1 MTTPAPRAAR
11 EQPPGRV
18 LVPDLLCDPSRRAEP
33 LCSSR
38 RVPAD
43 PARRTGRPWGTAF
56 AAYRGGAGA
65 RRARDGHGGPGM
77 FTAAA
82 ESFLRQAR
90 EIQQEELRR
99 FAARVSALLQGPEPG
114 PEAVDGLQRLHLT
127 VAATKYPRKLDG
139 EFVELLQTVLCSPK
153 SPEQIQVLCAAI
165 LREMSP
171 CNDLILSCDE
181 IQDTKLLSLVSSV
194 LLAQGN
200 KGEVAAVGQRVVK
213 ALERRL
219 PEGQSAR
226 FLLPVLANVLRLS
239 PGSLTEEQID
249 VVSKKLA
256 DWLRYASIQQG
267 MAQPSGGFFS
277 SPRTK
282 QPAPITEVDGAVA
295 TDFFT
300 VLSVAQHYTQDQWL
314 NVQTFS
320 MLRNWLLCYG
330 GKELNTLNPGARAGV
345 DGSETPPVCAAGRAG
360 RPLPPRERLRDKA
373 FEYCQRL
380 IEQSS
385 RRPLK
390 KDDGDLQKA
399 CLIEAVTI
407 MDIICKQD
415 SFYVCRAV
423 SCLKVLHSRICGD
436 GTYAR
441 ALLPIAQFFLNHSK
455 LAAVDSDAIYKHLFT
470 DIPAQLFHNPS
481 LAFEFVQFCK
491 DNTQLFTDSSSIF
504 RQSFPNL
511 FKFLAWNSPPLI
523 SEFVDLLPFLLDP
536 DTTIEIFHL
545 LLDLPCLTA
554 ALDIQLRAAA
564 LPASEKAGADPAGKP
579 ATCLE
584 AFRHPLYKSL
594 FQYLLRTKAAP
605 EDAPESLVPL
615 RQLLGSLAGSPRVVQ
630 CAETVPVLLEL
641 FFRVVAEFADG
652 SLINQLVVL
661 LLQRS
666 DQLYEIPAFKEDV
679 YRVLGSQLATLCG
692 LRPALLVELSTEIL
706 EFSGAVSNIQS
717 KEAIFTHLAW
727 AVGEFLSVSHD
738 KRCTVEQITRFFEP
752 LEAVLFEITQLRP
765 QASTPSCAPRAI
777 SVLMATL
784 TKLAA
789 RSQDL
794 IPRVSM
800 FLSKMRTFVQSPA
813 VTSVYSDEDLEE
825 ILIRATELMNLLKMP
840 SVAQF
845 VLTPP
850 VASTQFQR
858 EVNDSLPLALRM
870 VTQLL
875 EPAPGSMPV

>member
-1 MTTPAPRAAR
+1 
-11 EQPPGRV
+11 
-18 LVPDLLCDPSRRAEP
+18 
-33 LCSSR
+33 
-38 RVPAD
+38 
-43 PARRTGRPWGTAF
+43 
-56 AAYRGGAGA
+56 
-65 RRARDGHGGPGM
+65 M

-82 ESFLRQAR
+82 ESFLRESR
-90 EIQQEELRR
+90 EEELRR
-99 FAARVSALLQGPEPG
+99 FAARVSALLQGPEAG
-114 PEAVDGLQRLHLT
+114 AEAVDGLQRLHLT
-127 VAATKYPRKLDG
+127 VAATKYPRQLNGK
-139 EFVELLQTVLCSPK
+139 FVELLQTVLCSPK

-171 CNDLILSCDE
+171 CNELILSCDE

-194 LLAQGN
+194 LLAQED

-213 ALERRL
+213 ALEKRL

-226 FLLPVLANVLRLS
+226 FLLPVLANVISLS
-239 PGSLTEEQID
+239 PASLTEEQTN

-314 NVQTFS
+314 NVQAFS

-330 GKELNTLNPGARAGV
+330 GKELNTLHPGDKAGV
-345 DGSETPPVCAAGRAG
+345 DRAVTSVVSTAG
-360 RPLPPRERLRDKA
+360 PRERLRDKA

-380 IEQSS
+380 MEQST

-415 SFYVCRAV
+415 SSYVCRAV
-423 SCLKVLHSRICGD
+423 SSLQMLHSRICGD
-436 GTYAR
+436 ATYAR

-491 DNTQLFTDSSSIF
+491 DNSQLFTDSSSIF

-536 DTTIEIFHL
+536 GTAIEIFHL

-564 LPASEKAGADPAGKP
+564 LPASERARADPAGKP
-579 ATCLE
+579 GTCLE
-584 AFRHPLYKSL
+584 AFRHPLYKGL
-594 FQYLLRTKAAP
+594 FQHLLRTTAAP
-605 EDAPESLVPL
+605 QDAPESLVPL
-615 RQLLGSLAGSPRVVQ
+615 RLLLGSLAGSPRVVQ

-679 YRVLGSQLATLCG
+679 YRVLGSQLAVLCG
-692 LRPALLVELSTEIL
+692 LRPALLVELSSEIL
-706 EFSGAVSNIQS
+706 EFSGAVSNLQS
-717 KEAIFTHLAW
+717 KEPIFTHMVW
-727 AVGEFLSVSHD
+727 AVGEYLSVSCD
-738 KRCTVEQITRFFEP
+738 KRCTVEQISRFFES

-765 QASTPSCAPRAI
+765 QACTPGCAPRAI

-813 VTSVYSDEDLEE
+813 VTSVYCEEDLEE

-845 VLTPP
+845 VFTPP
-850 VASTQFQR
+850 VASTRLQR
-858 EVNDSLPLALRM
+858 EANDSLPVALRM
-870 VTQLL
+870 VTELL
-875 EPAPGSMPV
+875 EPAPGSVPV

>member
-1 MTTPAPRAAR
+1 
-11 EQPPGRV
+11 
-18 LVPDLLCDPSRRAEP
+18 
-33 LCSSR
+33 
-38 RVPAD
+38 
-43 PARRTGRPWGTAF
+43 
-56 AAYRGGAGA
+56 
-65 RRARDGHGGPGM
+65 M

-90 EIQQEELRR
+90 EIQEEELRR
-99 FAARVSALLQGPEPG
+99 FTARVSAVLQSPEPG
-114 PEAVDGLQRLHLT
+114 PEAVDALQRLHLT

-139 EFVELLQTVLCSPK
+139 KFVELLQTVLCSPK

-194 LLAQGN
+194 LLAQG
-200 KGEVAAVGQRVVK
+200 EVAAVGQRVVK
-213 ALERRL
+213 VLERRL

-226 FLLPVLANVLRLS
+226 FLLPVLANVISLS
-239 PGSLTEEQID
+239 PESLTEEQTN

-267 MAQPSGGFFS
+267 VAQPSGGFFS

-282 QPAPITEVDGAVA
+282 QPAPITEVDGTVA

-314 NVQTFS
+314 NMQTFS
-320 MLRNWLLCYG
+320 MLRKWLLCYG
-330 GKELNTLNPGARAGV
+330 GKELNTLNPGMDRCVTSMVPTTG
-345 DGSETPPVCAAGRAG
+345 TAGRL
-360 RPLPPRERLRDKA
+360 LPPRERLRDKA

-380 IEQSS
+380 IEQSN

-415 SFYVCRAV
+415 SSYVCRAV
-423 SCLKVLHSRICGD
+423 SFLKILHSRICGD
-436 GTYAR
+436 ATYAR

-491 DNTQLFTDSSSIF
+491 DNSQLFTDSSSIF

-523 SEFVDLLPFLLDP
+523 SEFVDLLPFLLDAG
-536 DTTIEIFHL
+536 TTIEIFHL

-554 ALDIQLRAAA
+554 ALDIQAAS
-564 LPASEKAGADPAGKP
+564 LPASEKAGGDPAGKP

-584 AFRHPLYKSL
+584 AFRHPLYKSM
-594 FQYLLRTKAAP
+594 FQYLLRTNNSSFAH
-605 EDAPESLVPL
+605 SLVPL
-615 RQLLGSLAGSPRVVQ
+615 RQLLGALAGSPRVVQ

-679 YRVLGSQLATLCG
+679 YRVLGSQLAVLCS
-692 LRPALLVELSTEIL
+692 LRPALVVELSTEIL

-717 KEAIFTHLAW
+717 KEAIFTHMAW
-727 AVGEFLSVSHD
+727 AVGEYLSVSYD
-738 KRCTVEQITRFFEP
+738 KRCTVEQITRFFET

-813 VTSVYSDEDLEE
+813 ATSVYCEEDLEE

-845 VLTPP
+845 VFTPP
-850 VASTQFQR
+850 QASSRFQR

-870 VTQLL
+870 VTQFL

>member
-1 MTTPAPRAAR
+1 
-11 EQPPGRV
+11 
-18 LVPDLLCDPSRRAEP
+18 S
-33 LCSSR
+33 
-38 RVPAD
+38 
-43 PARRTGRPWGTAF
+43 
-56 AAYRGGAGA
+56 GAL
-65 RRARDGHGGPGM
+65 
-77 FTAAA
+77 TAAVRPSA
-82 ESFLRQAR
+82 GR
-90 EIQQEELRR
+90 EIHEEELRR
-99 FAARVSALLQGPEPG
+99 FVGRVSALLQGPELG
-114 PEAVDGLQRLHLT
+114 AEAAEGLRRLHLT
-127 VAATKYPRKLDG
+127 VAATKYPRRLDDK
-139 EFVELLQTVLCSPK
+139 FVELLQTVLCSPK
-153 SPEQIQVLCAAI
+153 SPEQVQVLCTAI

-171 CNDLILSCDE
+171 CNDLILCCDE
-181 IQDTKLLSLVSSV
+181 IQDTKLLSLVSSI

-200 KGEVAAVGQRVVK
+200 KKGEVAAVGQQVVK
-213 ALERRL
+213 VLERRL
-219 PEGQSAR
+219 PEGQSAL
-226 FLLPVLANVLRLS
+226 FLLPVLANVISLS
-239 PGSLTEEQID
+239 PESLTEEQTD
-249 VVSKKLA
+249 AVSRKLA
-256 DWLRYASIQQG
+256 GWLRYASTQQG
-267 MAQPSGGFFS
+267 VAQPSGGFFS

-282 QPAPITEVDGAVA
+282 QPAPVTEVDGAIA

-300 VLSVAQHYTQDQWL
+300 VLSVGQHYTQDQWL
-314 NVQTFS
+314 NVQAFS

-330 GKELNTLNPGARAGV
+330 GQEGKAPTPDDKPGVGRSV
-345 DGSETPPVCAAGRAG
+345 TPLVSTTSVSSRL
-360 RPLPPRERLRDKA
+360 LPPKEHLREKA

-380 IEQSS
+380 IEQST

-415 SFYVCRAV
+415 SSYVYRAV
-423 SCLKVLHSRICGD
+423 SFLKILHGRICGD
-436 GTYAR
+436 ATYAR
-441 ALLPIAQFFLNHSK
+441 ALLPIAQYFLNHSK

-491 DNTQLFTDSSSIF
+491 DNSQLFMDTSTIF

-523 SEFVDLLPFLLDP
+523 SEFVDLLPFLLDAG
-536 DTTIEIFHL
+536 TAIEIFHL

-564 LPASEKAGADPAGKP
+564 LPTSEKATSDPAVKP

-584 AFRHPLYKSL
+584 AFRHPLYKST
-594 FQYLLRTKAAP
+594 FQHLLRTRSAP
-605 EDAPESLVPL
+605 EDTPESLIPL
-615 RQLLGSLAGSPRVVQ
+615 RQLLGSLAGNPRVVQ

-666 DQLYEIPAFKEDV
+666 DQLYEIPAFKDDV
-679 YRVLGSQLATLCG
+679 YRVLSSQLAMLCK
-692 LRPALLVELSTEIL
+692 LRPALVVELSTEIL
-706 EFSGAVSNIQS
+706 EFLGAVSNIQS
-717 KEAIFTHLAW
+717 KEPIFTHMVW
-727 AVGEFLSVSHD
+727 AVGEYLSVSYD
-738 KRCTVEQITRFFEP
+738 KRCTVEQITRFFET

-765 QASTPSCAPRAI
+765 LASTPSCAPRAI

-813 VTSVYSDEDLEE
+813 VTSVYCEEDLEE

-845 VLTPP
+845 VFTPP
-850 VASTQFQR
+850 MDVASTRLQR

-870 VTQLL
+870 VTHLL
-875 EPAPGSMPV
+875 EPAPGCMPV

>member
-1 MTTPAPRAAR
+1 
-11 EQPPGRV
+11 
-18 LVPDLLCDPSRRAEP
+18 
-33 LCSSR
+33 
-38 RVPAD
+38 
-43 PARRTGRPWGTAF
+43 
-56 AAYRGGAGA
+56 
-65 RRARDGHGGPGM
+65 M

-90 EIQQEELRR
+90 EIQEEELRR
-99 FAARVSALLQGPEPG
+99 FTARVSALLQAPEPG

-139 EFVELLQTVLCSPK
+139 KFVELLQTVLCSPK

-194 LLAQGN
+194 LLAQEN
-200 KGEVAAVGQRVVK
+200 KGAVAAVGQRVVRV
-213 ALERRL
+213 LEKRL
-219 PEGQSAR
+219 PEGQGAQ
-226 FLLPVLANVLRLS
+226 FLLPVLANVISLS
-239 PGSLTEEQID
+239 PASLTEEHTN
-249 VVSKKLA
+249 VVSKKMA

-282 QPAPITEVDGAVA
+282 QPAPITEMDGAVA

-300 VLSVAQHYTQDQWL
+300 VLSVAQNYTQDQWL

-330 GKELNTLNPGARAGV
+330 GKELNTLNAGDTAGGDRAVPSLVCRAAPGQL
-345 DGSETPPVCAAGRAG
+345 
-360 RPLPPRERLRDKA
+360 LPPRERLRDKA
-373 FEYCQRL
+373 LEYCQRL
-380 IEQSS
+380 LEQST

-415 SFYVCRAV
+415 SSYVCRAV
-423 SCLKVLHSRICGD
+423 SFLKILHSRICGD
-436 GTYAR
+436 ATYAR

-491 DNTQLFTDSSSIF
+491 DNSQLFTDSSSIF

-523 SEFVDLLPFLLDP
+523 SEFVDLLPLLLDP
-536 DTTIEIFHL
+536 GTATEIFHL

-584 AFRHPLYKSL
+584 AFRHPLYRSA
-594 FQYLLRTKAAP
+594 FQYLLRPKAALQ
-605 EDAPESLVPL
+605 DAPESLVPL

-679 YRVLGSQLATLCG
+679 YRVLGSQLAVLCG

-717 KEAIFTHLAW
+717 KEAIFTHMVW
-727 AVGEFLSVSHD
+727 AVGEYVSVPYD
-738 KRCTVEQITRFFEP
+738 RRCTAEQITRFFEA
-752 LEAVLFEITQLRP
+752 LEAVLFEVTQLRP

-789 RSQDL
+789 RCQDL

-813 VTSVYSDEDLEE
+813 VTSIYCEEDLEE

-845 VLTPP
+845 VFNPP
-850 VASTQFQR
+850 VASTRFQK
-858 EVNDSLPLALRM
+858 EVNDSLPSALRM

-875 EPAPGSMPV
+875 EPAPGSVPG

>member
-1 MTTPAPRAAR
+1 MAAAA
-11 EQPPGRV
+11 
-18 LVPDLLCDPSRRAEP
+18 AERF
-33 LCSSR
+33 L
-38 RVPAD
+38 
-43 PARRTGRPWGTAF
+43 
-56 AAYRGGAGA
+56 
-65 RRARDGHGGPGM
+65 RRAR
-77 FTAAA
+77 
-82 ESFLRQAR
+82 
-90 EIQQEELRR
+90 
-99 FAARVSALLQGPEPG
+99 
-114 PEAVDGLQRLHLT
+114 
-127 VAATKYPRKLDG
+127 LDG
-139 EFVELLQTVLCSPK
+139 ELVELLQAVLCSPK

-200 KGEVAAVGQRVVK
+200 EGEVAAVGQHVVK

-219 PEGQSAR
+219 PEGQSAL
-226 FLLPVLANVLRLS
+226 FLLPILANVLSLS

-330 GKELNTLNPGARAGV
+330 GKELNTLNPGGKAGV
-345 DGSETPPVCAAGRAG
+345 DGSAPPPLRAAGGAR
-360 RPLPPRERLRDKA
+360 RPPPRERLRDKA
-373 FEYCQRL
+373 FQYCQRL
-380 IEQSS
+380 VEQSS

-415 SFYVCRAV
+415 SSYVCRAV
-423 SCLKVLHSRICGD
+423 SFLKILHSRICGD
-436 GTYAR
+436 ASYAR

-491 DNTQLFTDSSSIF
+491 DNSQLFTDSSSIF

-523 SEFVDLLPFLLDP
+523 SEFVDLLPFLLDT
-536 DTTIEIFHL
+536 DTAIEIFHL

-584 AFRHPLYKSL
+584 AFHHPLYKSS
-594 FQYLLRTKAAP
+594 FQYLLRTQSAP

-641 FFRVVAEFADG
+641 FFRVVTELDVAGTAETRVGFQFADG

-738 KRCTVEQITRFFEP
+738 KRCTVEQITRFFET

-813 VTSVYSDEDLEE
+813 VTSVYCEEDLEE

-850 VASTQFQR
+850 VPSTQFQR

-870 VTQLL
+870 VTELL
-875 EPAPGSMPV
+875 EPAPGSLPV

>member
-1 MTTPAPRAAR
+1 
-11 EQPPGRV
+11 
-18 LVPDLLCDPSRRAEP
+18 
-33 LCSSR
+33 
-38 RVPAD
+38 
-43 PARRTGRPWGTAF
+43 
-56 AAYRGGAGA
+56 
-65 RRARDGHGGPGM
+65 
-77 FTAAA
+77 
-82 ESFLRQAR
+82 R
-90 EIQQEELRR
+90 EIQEEELRR
-99 FAARVSALLQGPEPG
+99 FAGRVSGLLQGPEAG
-114 PEAVDGLQRLHLT
+114 PEAVDGLRRLHLA
-127 VAATKYPRKLDG
+127 VAATKYPRRLDG
-139 EFVELLQTVLCSPK
+139 KFVELLQTVLCSPK

-171 CNDLILSCDE
+171 CKDLILSCDE

-194 LLAQGN
+194 LLAQED
-200 KGEVAAVGQRVVK
+200 KGEVAAVGQGVVK
-213 ALERRL
+213 ALERKL
-219 PEGQSAR
+219 PEGQSAL
-226 FLLPVLANVLRLS
+226 FLLPVLANVISLS
-239 PGSLTEEQID
+239 PESLTEEQTN

-320 MLRNWLLCYG
+320 MLRSWLLCYG
-330 GKELNTLNPGARAGV
+330 GKELNTLNPDDKAGM
-345 DGSETPPVCAAGRAG
+345 GRCVTSGTG
-360 RPLPPRERLRDKA
+360 RPLPPRARLRDKA

-380 IEQSS
+380 GEQST

-415 SFYVCRAV
+415 SSYVCRAV
-423 SCLKVLHSRICGD
+423 SFLKVLHSRISGD
-436 GTYAR
+436 ATYAR

-455 LAAVDSDAIYKHLFT
+455 VAAVDSDAIYKHLFT
-470 DIPAQLFHNPS
+470 EIPAQLFHNPS

-491 DNTQLFTDSSSIF
+491 DNSQLFTDSSSIF

-536 DTTIEIFHL
+536 GTTIEIFHL

-579 ATCLE
+579 GTCLE
-584 AFRHPLYKSL
+584 AFRHPLYKST
-594 FQYLLRTKAAP
+594 FQYLLRTKSAP
-605 EDAPESLVPL
+605 QDAPESLVPL

-679 YRVLGSQLATLCG
+679 YRVLGSQLAVLCS
-692 LRPALLVELSTEIL
+692 LRPALVVELSTEIL

-717 KEAIFTHLAW
+717 KEPIFTHMAW

-738 KRCTVEQITRFFEP
+738 KRCTVEQIMRFFET

-813 VTSVYSDEDLEE
+813 VTSVYCEEDLEE

-845 VLTPP
+845 VFTPP
-850 VASTQFQR
+850 VASTRFQR

>member
-1 MTTPAPRAAR
+1 
-11 EQPPGRV
+11 
-18 LVPDLLCDPSRRAEP
+18 
-33 LCSSR
+33 
-38 RVPAD
+38 
-43 PARRTGRPWGTAF
+43 
-56 AAYRGGAGA
+56 
-65 RRARDGHGGPGM
+65 M

-82 ESFLRQAR
+82 ESFLKQAR
-90 EIQQEELRR
+90 EIQEEELRR
-99 FAARVSALLQGPEPG
+99 FAARVAALLQGPELG
-114 PEAVDGLQRLHLT
+114 PEAVDCLQRLHLT

-139 EFVELLQTVLCSPK
+139 KFVELLQMVLCSSK
-153 SPEQIQVLCAAI
+153 YTEQVQVLCAAI

-181 IQDTKLLSLVSSV
+181 IQDTKLLSLVLSV

-200 KGEVAAVGQRVVK
+200 KKAEVSAAGQRIVK
-213 ALERRL
+213 GLERRL

-226 FLLPVLANVLRLS
+226 YLLPVLSKVISLS
-239 PGSLTEEQID
+239 PESLTEEQTN
-249 VVSKKLA
+249 VVSKKMA

-267 MAQPSGGFFS
+267 IPQSSGGFFS
-277 SPRTK
+277 NPRTR
-282 QPAPITEVDGAVA
+282 QPGPVTEVDGAIA

-300 VLSVAQHYTQDQWL
+300 VLSMGHYYTQDQWL
-314 NVQTFS
+314 NVQAFS

-330 GKELNTLNPGARAGV
+330 GQGLK
-345 DGSETPPVCAAGRAG
+345 TPKSDDKSGMDRSVMSAVSTSTSSRM
-360 RPLPPRERLRDKA
+360 LPPKDRLREKA

-380 IEQSS
+380 IEQSN

-415 SFYVCRAV
+415 SSYVYRTV
-423 SCLKVLHSRICGD
+423 SFLKILHGRICGD
-436 GTYAR
+436 ATYAR
-441 ALLPIAQFFLNHSK
+441 ALLPIAQFFLDHSK
-455 LAAVDSDAIYKHLFT
+455 MAAVDSDAIYKHLFT
-470 DIPAQLFHNPS
+470 DIPAQLFHSPS

-491 DNTQLFTDSSSIF
+491 DNSQLFTETSSIF

-523 SEFVDLLPFLLDP
+523 SEFVDLLPFLLDAG
-536 DTTIEIFHL
+536 TAIEIFHL

-554 ALDIQLRAAA
+554 ALDIQLRSTA
-564 LPASEKAGADPAGKP
+564 LPTSEKAASDPAVKP

-584 AFRHPLYKSL
+584 AFRHPLYKSM
-594 FQYLLRTKAAP
+594 FQYLLRTKSAP
-605 EDAPESLVPL
+605 EDAPERLIPL
-615 RQLLGSLAGSPRVVQ
+615 RQLLGSLASSPRVVQ

-652 SLINQLVVL
+652 PLINQLVVL

-666 DQLYEIPAFKEDV
+666 DELYEIPAFKDDV
-679 YRVLGSQLATLCG
+679 YRVLGSQLVMLCK
-692 LRPALLVELSTEIL
+692 LRPALIVELSTEIL
-706 EFSGAVSNIQS
+706 EFSGTVSNIQN
-717 KEAIFTHLAW
+717 KEAIFTHVVW
-727 AVGEFLSVSHD
+727 AIGEYMSVSYD
-738 KRCTVEQITRFFEP
+738 KRCTVEQINRFFET
-752 LEAVLFEITQLRP
+752 LEAMLFEITQLRP
-765 QASTPSCAPRAI
+765 LASTPSYAPRAI

-813 VTSVYSDEDLEE
+813 VTAVYCEEDLEE

-845 VLTPP
+845 VFTPP
-850 VASTQFQR
+850 VEVASTRFQR
-858 EVNDSLPLALRM
+858 EVNDSLPFALRI
-870 VTQLL
+870 VTRLL
-875 EPAPGSMPV
+875 EPTPGFMPG

>member
-1 MTTPAPRAAR
+1 
-11 EQPPGRV
+11 
-18 LVPDLLCDPSRRAEP
+18 
-33 LCSSR
+33 
-38 RVPAD
+38 
-43 PARRTGRPWGTAF
+43 
-56 AAYRGGAGA
+56 
-65 RRARDGHGGPGM
+65 M

-82 ESFLRQAR
+82 ESFLKQAR
-90 EIQQEELRR
+90 EIQEEELQR
-99 FAARVSALLQGPEPG
+99 FASRVAAVLQGPELG
-114 PEAVDGLQRLHLT
+114 PEAADCLQRLHLA

-139 EFVELLQTVLCSPK
+139 KFVELLQTLLCSSK
-153 SPEQIQVLCAAI
+153 CPEQIQMLCAAI

-200 KGEVAAVGQRVVK
+200 KKAEVSAVGQRIVK
-213 ALERRL
+213 VLERRL

-226 FLLPVLANVLRLS
+226 YLLPVLSNVISLS
-239 PGSLTEEQID
+239 PESLTEEQTN
-249 VVSKKLA
+249 VVSKKMA
-256 DWLRYASIQQG
+256 DWLRYASIHQG
-267 MAQPSGGFFS
+267 VAQPSGGFFS
-277 SPRTK
+277 NPRTR
-282 QPAPITEVDGAVA
+282 QPGPVTEVDGAIA

-300 VLSVAQHYTQDQWL
+300 VLSVGQYYTQDQWL
-314 NVQTFS
+314 NVQAFS

-330 GKELNTLNPGARAGV
+330 GKTPN
-345 DGSETPPVCAAGRAG
+345 SEDKSGMDRSVMSMVSATSTSSRL
-360 RPLPPRERLRDKA
+360 LPPKERLREKA

-380 IEQSS
+380 IEQSN

-415 SFYVCRAV
+415 SSYVYRAV
-423 SCLKVLHSRICGD
+423 SFLKILHGRICGD
-436 GTYAR
+436 ATYAR

-455 LAAVDSDAIYKHLFT
+455 TAAVDSDAIYKHLFT

-491 DNTQLFTDSSSIF
+491 DNSQLFTETSSIF

-523 SEFVDLLPFLLDP
+523 SEFVDLLPFLLDAG
-536 DTTIEIFHL
+536 TAIEIFHL

-554 ALDIQLRAAA
+554 ALDIQLRSGA
-564 LPASEKAGADPAGKP
+564 LPTSERAAIDPAVKP

-584 AFRHPLYKSL
+584 AFRHPLYKSM
-594 FQYLLRTKAAP
+594 FQYLLRTKSAP
-605 EDAPESLVPL
+605 EDAPERLIPL
-615 RQLLGSLAGSPRVVQ
+615 RQLLGSMASSPRVVQ

-641 FFRVVAEFADG
+641 FFTVVAEFADG
-652 SLINQLVVL
+652 PLINQLVVL
-661 LLQRS
+661 LLHRS
-666 DQLYEIPAFKEDV
+666 DQLYEIPAFKDDV
-679 YRVLGSQLATLCG
+679 YRVLSSQLVMLCK
-692 LRPALLVELSTEIL
+692 LRPALVVELSTEIL
-706 EFSGAVSNIQS
+706 EFSGTVSNIQN
-717 KEAIFTHLAW
+717 KEAIFTHMVW
-727 AVGEFLSVSHD
+727 AIGEYMSVSYD
-738 KRCTVEQITRFFEP
+738 KRCTVEQINRFFET

-765 QASTPSCAPRAI
+765 LASTPSYAPRAI

-813 VTSVYSDEDLEE
+813 VTSVYCEEDLEE

-845 VLTPP
+845 VFTPP
-850 VASTQFQR
+850 VDVASTRFQR
-858 EVNDSLPLALRM
+858 EVNDSLPFALRI
-870 VTQLL
+870 VTRLL
-875 EPAPGSMPV
+875 EPTPGFMPG

>member
-1 MTTPAPRAAR
+1 R
-11 EQPPGRV
+11 
-18 LVPDLLCDPSRRAEP
+18 
-33 LCSSR
+33 
-38 RVPAD
+38 
-43 PARRTGRPWGTAF
+43 
-56 AAYRGGAGA
+56 
-65 RRARDGHGGPGM
+65 GGPG
-77 FTAAA
+77 
-82 ESFLRQAR
+82 SDSSDRPGR
-90 EIQQEELRR
+90 EIQEEELRR
-99 FAARVSALLQGPEPG
+99 FTARVSALLQGPEAG

-127 VAATKYPRKLDG
+127 VAATKYPRRLDG
-139 EFVELLQTVLCSPK
+139 KFVEQLQTVLCSPK

-171 CNDLILSCDE
+171 CNDLVLSCDE

-200 KGEVAAVGQRVVK
+200 KGEVAAVGQRVVQV
-213 ALERRL
+213 LERRL

-226 FLLPVLANVLRLS
+226 FLLPVLANVISLS
-239 PGSLTEEQID
+239 PGSLTEEQTN

-330 GKELNTLNPGARAGV
+330 SKELDTLNPGATAGG
-345 DGSETPPVCAAGRAG
+345 GSSVTPMVSAPATPGRLL
-360 RPLPPRERLRDKA
+360 LPRQRLRDKA

-380 IEQSS
+380 VEQST

-415 SFYVCRAV
+415 SSYVCRAV
-423 SCLKVLHSRICGD
+423 SFLKILHSRICGD
-436 GTYAR
+436 ATYAR

-455 LAAVDSDAIYKHLFT
+455 LAAVDSDAIYKHLFS

-491 DNTQLFTDSSSIF
+491 DNSQLLTDSSSIL

-511 FKFLAWNSPPLI
+511 FKFLAWNSPSLI

-536 DTTIEIFHL
+536 GTAIEIFHL

-584 AFRHPLYKSL
+584 AFHHPLYRSM
-594 FQYLLRTKAAP
+594 FQYLLRSRSAP
-605 EDAPESLVPL
+605 EDAPDSLVPL

-679 YRVLGSQLATLCG
+679 YRVLGSNLAMLCG
-692 LRPALLVELSTEIL
+692 LRPALVVELSTEIL
-706 EFSGAVSNIQS
+706 EFSGAVTNIQS
-717 KEAIFTHLAW
+717 KEAIFTHMAW

-738 KRCTVEQITRFFEP
+738 KRCTVEQITRFFET

-813 VTSVYSDEDLEE
+813 VTSVYCEEDLEE

-845 VLTPP
+845 VFTPP
-850 VASTQFQR
+850 VASTQFQK

>member
-1 MTTPAPRAAR
+1 A
-11 EQPPGRV
+11 
-18 LVPDLLCDPSRRAEP
+18 
-33 LCSSR
+33 
-38 RVPAD
+38 
-43 PARRTGRPWGTAF
+43 
-56 AAYRGGAGA
+56 
-65 RRARDGHGGPGM
+65 
-77 FTAAA
+77 
-82 ESFLRQAR
+82 
-90 EIQQEELRR
+90 
-99 FAARVSALLQGPEPG
+99 G
-114 PEAVDGLQRLHLT
+114 PEAVDGLQRLHLS

-139 EFVELLQTVLCSPK
+139 KFVEQLQTVLCSPK

-171 CNDLILSCDE
+171 CNDLVLSCDE

-194 LLAQGN
+194 LLAQGSR
-200 KGEVAAVGQRVVK
+200 GEVAAVGQRVVQG
-213 ALERRL
+213 LERRL

-226 FLLPVLANVLRLS
+226 FLLPVLANVISLS
-239 PGSLTEEQID
+239 PGSLTEEQTN

-314 NVQTFS
+314 NVQAFS

-330 GKELNTLNPGARAGV
+330 GPGT
-345 DGSETPPVCAAGRAG
+345 SCPEKLWLPHPWKSTPGRL
-360 RPLPPRERLRDKA
+360 LPPRERLRDKA
-373 FEYCQRL
+373 FAYCQRL
-380 IEQSS
+380 VEQST

-390 KDDGDLQKA
+390 KEDGDLQKA

-415 SFYVCRAV
+415 SSYVCRAV
-423 SCLKVLHSRICGD
+423 SCLKILHSRICGD
-436 GTYAR
+436 ATYAR
-441 ALLPIAQFFLNHSK
+441 ALLPIAQLFLNHSK
-455 LAAVDSDAIYKHLFT
+455 QAAVDSDAIYKHLFS
-470 DIPAQLFHNPS
+470 DIPALLFHNPS

-491 DNTQLFTDSSSIF
+491 DNSQLFTDSSSIF

-511 FKFLAWNSPPLI
+511 FKFLAWNSPALI

-536 DTTIEIFHL
+536 GTATEIFHL

-564 LPASEKAGADPAGKP
+564 LPVSEKAGADPAGKP

-584 AFRHPLYKSL
+584 AFHHPLYRSM
-594 FQYLLRTKAAP
+594 FQYLLRSRAAP
-605 EDAPESLVPL
+605 EDAPDSLVPL

-666 DQLYEIPAFKEDV
+666 DQLYDIPAFKEDV
-679 YRVLGSQLATLCG
+679 YRVLGSNLAMLCG
-692 LRPALLVELSTEIL
+692 LRPALVVELSTEIL

-717 KEAIFTHLAW
+717 KEAIFTHMAW

-738 KRCTVEQITRFFEP
+738 KRCTVEQITRFFET

-813 VTSVYSDEDLEE
+813 VTSVYCEEDLEE

-845 VLTPP
+845 VFTPP
-850 VASTQFQR
+850 VASTRFQK

-875 EPAPGSMPV
+875 EPAAGSMPV

>member
-1 MTTPAPRAAR
+1 
-11 EQPPGRV
+11 
-18 LVPDLLCDPSRRAEP
+18 
-33 LCSSR
+33 
-38 RVPAD
+38 
-43 PARRTGRPWGTAF
+43 
-56 AAYRGGAGA
+56 
-65 RRARDGHGGPGM
+65 M

-90 EIQQEELRR
+90 EIQEEELRR
-99 FAARVSALLQGPEPG
+99 FTARVSALLQGPEAG

-139 EFVELLQTVLCSPK
+139 KFVEQLQTVLCSPK

-171 CNDLILSCDE
+171 CSDLVLSCDE

-200 KGEVAAVGQRVVK
+200 KGEVAAVGQRVVQL
-213 ALERRL
+213 LERRL

-226 FLLPVLANVLRLS
+226 FLLPVLANVISLS
-239 PGSLTEEQID
+239 PESLTEEQIN

-320 MLRNWLLCYG
+320 MLRNWLLFYG
-330 GKELNTLNPGARAGV
+330 GKELDTLNAGATAGGDSSVTSMVPAPATPGQL
-345 DGSETPPVCAAGRAG
+345 
-360 RPLPPRERLRDKA
+360 LPPRERLRDKA

-380 IEQSS
+380 VEQST

-415 SFYVCRAV
+415 SSYVCRAA
-423 SCLKVLHSRICGD
+423 SFLKILHSRICGD
-436 GTYAR
+436 ATYAR
-441 ALLPIAQFFLNHSK
+441 ALLPIAQFFLNHSR

-491 DNTQLFTDSSSIF
+491 DNSQLFTDSSSIF

-511 FKFLAWNSPPLI
+511 FKFLAWNSPSLI

-536 DTTIEIFHL
+536 GTTIEIFHL

-584 AFRHPLYKSL
+584 AFHHPLYKSM
-594 FQYLLRTKAAP
+594 FQYLLRTTSAP
-605 EDAPESLVPL
+605 EDAPDSLVAL

-666 DQLYEIPAFKEDV
+666 DQLYEMPAFKEDV
-679 YRVLGSQLATLCG
+679 YRVLGSNLAMLCG
-692 LRPALLVELSTEIL
+692 LRPALVVELSTEIL

-717 KEAIFTHLAW
+717 KEAIFTHMAW

-738 KRCTVEQITRFFEP
+738 KRCTVEQITRFFET

-813 VTSVYSDEDLEE
+813 VTSVYCEEDLEE

-845 VLTPP
+845 VFTPP
-850 VASTQFQR
+850 VASTQFQK

>member
-1 MTTPAPRAAR
+1 
-11 EQPPGRV
+11 
-18 LVPDLLCDPSRRAEP
+18 
-33 LCSSR
+33 
-38 RVPAD
+38 
-43 PARRTGRPWGTAF
+43 
-56 AAYRGGAGA
+56 
-65 RRARDGHGGPGM
+65 M
-77 FTAAA
+77 FSAAA

-90 EIQQEELRR
+90 EIHEEELRR
-99 FAARVSALLQGPEPG
+99 FVGRVSALLQGPEPVA
-114 PEAVDGLQRLHLT
+114 EAAEGLRRLHLT
-127 VAATKYPRKLDG
+127 VAATKYPRRLDG
-139 EFVELLQTVLCSPK
+139 KFVELLQTVLCSPK
-153 SPEQIQVLCAAI
+153 SPEQVQVLCAVI

-171 CNDLILSCDE
+171 CNDLILCCDE

-200 KGEVAAVGQRVVK
+200 KKGEVATVGQRVVK
-213 ALERRL
+213 VLEGRL
-219 PEGQSAR
+219 PEGQSAL
-226 FLLPVLANVLRLS
+226 FLLPVLANVIRLS
-239 PGSLTEEQID
+239 PESLTEEQSGA
-249 VVSKKLA
+249 VSRKLA
-256 DWLRYASIQQG
+256 DWLRYASTQQG
-267 MAQPSGGFFS
+267 VAQPSGGFFS

-282 QPAPITEVDGAVA
+282 QPAPVTEVDGATT

-300 VLSVAQHYTQDQWL
+300 VLSVGQHYTQDQWL

-330 GKELNTLNPGARAGV
+330 SQEGKAPNPDDKPGV
-345 DGSETPPVCAAGRAG
+345 DRPVTPMVSTTSTCSRL
-360 RPLPPRERLRDKA
+360 LPPKEHLREKA

-380 IEQSS
+380 IEQST

-390 KDDGDLQKA
+390 KDDRDLQKA

-415 SFYVCRAV
+415 SSYVYRAV
-423 SCLKVLHSRICGD
+423 SFLKILHGRICGD
-436 GTYAR
+436 ATYAR
-441 ALLPIAQFFLNHSK
+441 ALLPIAQFFLNHGK

-491 DNTQLFTDSSSIF
+491 DNSQLFTDTSSIF

-523 SEFVDLLPFLLDP
+523 SEFVDLLPFLLDAG
-536 DTTIEIFHL
+536 TAIEMFHL

-564 LPASEKAGADPAGKP
+564 LPTSEKATSDPAVKP
-579 ATCLE
+579 ASCLE
-584 AFRHPLYKSL
+584 AFRHPLYKSTFL
-594 FQYLLRTKAAP
+594 HLLRTKSAP
-605 EDAPESLVPL
+605 EDTPESLIPL
-615 RQLLGSLAGSPRVVQ
+615 RQLLGSLAGNPRVVQ

-666 DQLYEIPAFKEDV
+666 DQIYEIPAFKDDV
-679 YRVLGSQLATLCG
+679 YRVLSSQLAMLCR
-692 LRPALLVELSTEIL
+692 LRPALVVELSTEIL

-717 KEAIFTHLAW
+717 KEPIFTHMVW
-727 AVGEFLSVSHD
+727 AVGEYLSVSYD
-738 KRCTVEQITRFFEP
+738 KRCTVEQITRFFET

-765 QASTPSCAPRAI
+765 LASTPSCAPRAI

-784 TKLAA
+784 SKLAA

-813 VTSVYSDEDLEE
+813 VTSVYSEEDLEE

-845 VLTPP
+845 VFTPP
-850 VASTQFQR
+850 TDVASTRLQR

-870 VTQLL
+870 VTHLL
-875 EPAPGSMPV
+875 EPAPGCMP

>member
-1 MTTPAPRAAR
+1 
-11 EQPPGRV
+11 
-18 LVPDLLCDPSRRAEP
+18 
-33 LCSSR
+33 
-38 RVPAD
+38 
-43 PARRTGRPWGTAF
+43 
-56 AAYRGGAGA
+56 
-65 RRARDGHGGPGM
+65 M

-90 EIQQEELRR
+90 EIQEEELRR
-99 FAARVSALLQGPEPG
+99 FGARVSALLQGPEPG

-139 EFVELLQTVLCSPK
+139 KFVELLQIVLCSPK

-181 IQDTKLLSLVSSV
+181 IQDTKLLSLVSSI

-200 KGEVAAVGQRVVK
+200 KGKVAAVGQRVVK
-213 ALERRL
+213 VLEKRL

-226 FLLPVLANVLRLS
+226 FLLPVLANVISLS
-239 PGSLTEEQID
+239 PESLTEEQTN

-282 QPAPITEVDGAVA
+282 QPAPVTEVDGAVA

-330 GKELNTLNPGARAGV
+330 GKELNTTKPGDKAGMDRSV
-345 DGSETPPVCAAGRAG
+345 TSTVSTAPTAGRL
-360 RPLPPRERLRDKA
+360 LPPRERLREKA

-380 IEQSS
+380 TEQSN

-415 SFYVCRAV
+415 SSYVCRAV
-423 SCLKVLHSRICGD
+423 SFLKVLHSRICGD
-436 GTYAR
+436 ASYAR

-491 DNTQLFTDSSSIF
+491 DNSQFFTDSSIF

-523 SEFVDLLPFLLDP
+523 SEFVDLLPFLLDAG
-536 DTTIEIFHL
+536 TAIEIFHL

-564 LPASEKAGADPAGKP
+564 LPASEKSSSDPAGKP
-579 ATCLE
+579 ARCLE
-584 AFRHPLYKSL
+584 AFRHPVYRSM
-594 FQYLLRTKAAP
+594 FQYLLRTESAP

-641 FFRVVAEFADG
+641 FFGVVAEFADG

-666 DQLYEIPAFKEDV
+666 DQLYEIPSFKDDV
-679 YRVLGSQLATLCG
+679 YRVLSSQLVMLCR
-692 LRPALLVELSTEIL
+692 LRPALVVELSTEIL
-706 EFSGAVSNIQS
+706 EFSGTVSNIQS
-717 KEAIFTHLAW
+717 KEAIFTHMVW
-727 AVGEFLSVSHD
+727 AIGEYLSVSYD
-738 KRCTVEQITRFFEP
+738 KRCTVEQITRFFET

-813 VTSVYSDEDLEE
+813 VTSVYCEEDLEE

-845 VLTPP
+845 VFTPP
-850 VASTQFQR
+850 VASTCFQR

-875 EPAPGSMPV
+875 EPAPGSVPV

>member
-1 MTTPAPRAAR
+1 
-11 EQPPGRV
+11 
-18 LVPDLLCDPSRRAEP
+18 
-33 LCSSR
+33 
-38 RVPAD
+38 
-43 PARRTGRPWGTAF
+43 
-56 AAYRGGAGA
+56 
-65 RRARDGHGGPGM
+65 
-77 FTAAA
+77 
-82 ESFLRQAR
+82 R
-90 EIQQEELRR
+90 EIQEEELRR
-99 FAARVSALLQGPEPG
+99 FTARVSAQLQGPGPG

-127 VAATKYPRKLDG
+127 VAATKYPRRLDG
-139 EFVELLQTVLCSPK
+139 EVVELLQTVLCSPK

-165 LREMSP
+165 LREMCP

-194 LLAQGN
+194 LLAQEN
-200 KGEVAAVGQRVVK
+200 KEEVAAVGQRVVK
-213 ALERRL
+213 ILERKL
-219 PEGQSAR
+219 PKGQSAQ
-226 FLLPVLANVLRLS
+226 FLLPLLANVISLS
-239 PGSLTEEQID
+239 PESLTEEQTN

-256 DWLRYASIQQG
+256 DWLRYASIRQG
-267 MAQPSGGFFS
+267 VPQPSGGFFS

-282 QPAPITEVDGAVA
+282 QPAPVTEVDGAA
-295 TDFFT
+295 TTDFFT

-314 NVQTFS
+314 NVQAFS
-320 MLRNWLLCYG
+320 MLRNWLLCCG
-330 GKELNTLNPGARAGV
+330 DKELNTLDPGDRAGT
-345 DGSETPPVCAAGRAG
+345 GSCVTPLVSTAATGG
-360 RPLPPRERLRDKA
+360 QLPAPRGRLRDKA

-380 IEQSS
+380 IEQST

-415 SFYVCRAV
+415 SSYVCLAA
-423 SCLKVLHSRICGD
+423 SFLKILHCRISGD
-436 GTYAR
+436 ATYAR

-455 LAAVDSDAIYKHLFT
+455 LTAVDSDAIYKHLFI

-491 DNTQLFTDSSSIF
+491 DNSQLFTDSSSIF

-523 SEFVDLLPFLLDP
+523 SEFVDLLPFLLDAG
-536 DTTIEIFHL
+536 TAIEIFHL

-554 ALDIQLRAAA
+554 ALDTQLRAAA
-564 LPASEKAGADPAGKP
+564 LPASEKAGGDPAGKA

-584 AFRHPLYKSL
+584 AFHHPLYRGT
-594 FQYLLRTKAAP
+594 FQYLLRTTAAP
-605 EDAPESLVPL
+605 EAAPESLVPL

-661 LLQRS
+661 LLRRS
-666 DQLYEIPAFKEDV
+666 DQLYEIPTFKEDV
-679 YRVLGSQLATLCG
+679 YRVLGSQLAVLCG
-692 LRPALLVELSTEIL
+692 LRPALVVELSTEIL

-717 KEAIFTHLAW
+717 KEAIFTHMAW
-727 AVGEFLSVSHD
+727 AVGEFLSVSYD
-738 KRCTVEQITRFFEP
+738 KRCTVEQITRFFES

-813 VTSVYSDEDLEE
+813 VTSVYSEEDLEE

-845 VLTPP
+845 VFTPP
-850 VASTQFQR
+850 TASTRFQR

-875 EPAPGSMPV
+875 EPAPGSMP

>member
-1 MTTPAPRAAR
+1 
-11 EQPPGRV
+11 
-18 LVPDLLCDPSRRAEP
+18 
-33 LCSSR
+33 
-38 RVPAD
+38 
-43 PARRTGRPWGTAF
+43 
-56 AAYRGGAGA
+56 
-65 RRARDGHGGPGM
+65 
-77 FTAAA
+77 
-82 ESFLRQAR
+82 
-90 EIQQEELRR
+90 
-99 FAARVSALLQGPEPG
+99 
-114 PEAVDGLQRLHLT
+114 
-127 VAATKYPRKLDG
+127 
-139 EFVELLQTVLCSPK
+139 
-153 SPEQIQVLCAAI
+153 
-165 LREMSP
+165 MSP

-194 LLAQGN
+194 LLAQEN

-213 ALERRL
+213 VLERRL

-226 FLLPVLANVLRLS
+226 FLLPVLANVISLS
-239 PGSLTEEQID
+239 PESLTEEQTN

-267 MAQPSGGFFS
+267 MAQSSGGFFS

-282 QPAPITEVDGAVA
+282 QPAPITEVDGTVA

-330 GKELNTLNPGARAGV
+330 GKELNTPNPDDRAGMDRSVTSMVPTTARAGQL
-345 DGSETPPVCAAGRAG
+345 
-360 RPLPPRERLRDKA
+360 LPPRERLRDKA

-380 IEQSS
+380 IEQSN

-415 SFYVCRAV
+415 SSYVCRAV
-423 SCLKVLHSRICGD
+423 SFLKILHSRICGD
-436 GTYAR
+436 ATYAR
-441 ALLPIAQFFLNHSK
+441 ALLPIALFFLNH
-455 LAAVDSDAIYKHLFT
+455 T
-470 DIPAQLFHNPS
+470 QLFHNPS

-491 DNTQLFTDSSSIF
+491 DNSQLFTDSSSIF

-523 SEFVDLLPFLLDP
+523 SEFVDFLPFLLDAG
-536 DTTIEIFHL
+536 TTIEIFHL

-554 ALDIQLRAAA
+554 ALDIQLRAAV
-564 LPASEKAGADPAGKP
+564 LPASEKAGGDPAGKP

-584 AFRHPLYKSL
+584 AFRHPLYKSM
-594 FQYLLRTKAAP
+594 FQYLLRTKSAP
-605 EDAPESLVPL
+605 QDAPESLVPL

-666 DQLYEIPAFKEDV
+666 DQLYELPAFKEDV
-679 YRVLGSQLATLCG
+679 YRVLGSQLAVLCR
-692 LRPALLVELSTEIL
+692 LRPALVVELSTEIL

-717 KEAIFTHLAW
+717 KEAIFTHMAW
-727 AVGEFLSVSHD
+727 AIGEYLSVLYD
-738 KRCTVEQITRFFEP
+738 KRCTVEQITRFFET

-800 FLSKMRTFVQSPA
+800 FLSKMTTFVQSPA
-813 VTSVYSDEDLEE
+813 VTSVYSEEDLEE

-845 VLTPP
+845 VFTPP
-850 VASTQFQR
+850 PASTRFQR

-870 VTQLL
+870 VTQFL
-875 EPAPGSMPV
+875 EPAAGSMPM

>member
-1 MTTPAPRAAR
+1 SGA
-11 EQPPGRV
+11 
-18 LVPDLLCDPSRRAEP
+18 
-33 LCSSR
+33 
-38 RVPAD
+38 RVPESPD
-43 PARRTGRPWGTAF
+43 S
-56 AAYRGGAGA
+56 
-65 RRARDGHGGPGM
+65 PG
-77 FTAAA
+77 
-82 ESFLRQAR
+82 R
-90 EIQQEELRR
+90 EIQEEELRR

-153 SPEQIQVLCAAI
+153 SPEQIRVLCAAI

-194 LLAQGN
+194 LLAQEN
-200 KGEVAAVGQRVVK
+200 KDEVAAVGQRVVK
-213 ALERRL
+213 VLERKL

-226 FLLPVLANVLRLS
+226 FLLPVLANVISLS
-239 PGSLTEEQID
+239 PESLTEEQTN

-267 MAQPSGGFFS
+267 MGQPSGGFFS

-282 QPAPITEVDGAVA
+282 QPAPITEMDGAVA

-314 NVQTFS
+314 NVQSFS

-330 GKELNTLNPGARAGV
+330 GKELSTLNPDDKAGKDRTV
-345 DGSETPPVCAAGRAG
+345 TSVVSTAGQL
-360 RPLPPRERLRDKA
+360 LPPRERLRDKA

-380 IEQSS
+380 IEQSN

-415 SFYVCRAV
+415 SSYVCRAV
-423 SCLKVLHSRICGD
+423 SFLKILHSRICGD
-436 GTYAR
+436 ATYAR

-455 LAAVDSDAIYKHLFT
+455 LAAVDSNAIYKHLFT
-470 DIPAQLFHNPS
+470 DIPAQLFHNSS

-491 DNTQLFTDSSSIF
+491 DNSQLFTDSSRIF

-536 DTTIEIFHL
+536 GTAIEIFHL

-564 LPASEKAGADPAGKP
+564 LPASDKAGGDPAGKP

-584 AFRHPLYKSL
+584 AFRHPLYKSM
-594 FQYLLRTKAAP
+594 FQHLLRTTSAP
-605 EDAPESLVPL
+605 QDAPESLVPL
-615 RQLLGSLAGSPRVVQ
+615 RLLLGSLAGSPRVVQ

-641 FFRVVAEFADG
+641 FFRVVAEFADE
-652 SLINQLVVL
+652 SLLNQLVVL

-679 YRVLGSQLATLCG
+679 YRVLGSQLAVLCG
-692 LRPALLVELSTEIL
+692 LRPALVVELSTEIL
-706 EFSGAVSNIQS
+706 EFSGAVSNIQG
-717 KEAIFTHLAW
+717 KEDIFTHMVW
-727 AVGEFLSVSHD
+727 AIGEYLSVSYD
-738 KRCTVEQITRFFEP
+738 RRCTVEQITRFFET

-777 SVLMATL
+777 SALMATL

-800 FLSKMRTFVQSPA
+800 FLSKMRTFVQSPV
-813 VTSVYSDEDLEE
+813 VTSVYCEEDLEE

-845 VLTPP
+845 VFTPP
-850 VASTQFQR
+850 VASTRFQR
-858 EVNDSLPLALRM
+858 EVNESLPSALRM

-875 EPAPGSMPV
+875 EPAAGSVPV

>member
-1 MTTPAPRAAR
+1 
-11 EQPPGRV
+11 
-18 LVPDLLCDPSRRAEP
+18 
-33 LCSSR
+33 
-38 RVPAD
+38 
-43 PARRTGRPWGTAF
+43 
-56 AAYRGGAGA
+56 
-65 RRARDGHGGPGM
+65 HGGPG
-77 FTAAA
+77 FLTAATA
-82 ESFLRQAR
+82 GR
-90 EIQQEELRR
+90 ETQEEELCR
-99 FAARVSALLQGPEPG
+99 FATRVSALLQGPEPG
-114 PEAVDGLQRLHLT
+114 AEAVDGLQRLHLT
-127 VAATKYPRKLDG
+127 VAATKYPRKLDAK
-139 EFVELLQTVLCSPK
+139 FVELLQTVLRSPK

-171 CNDLILSCDE
+171 CNDLSLSCNE
-181 IQDTKLLSLVSSV
+181 IQDTKLLNLVSSI
-194 LLAQGN
+194 LLAQED
-200 KGEVAAVGQRVVK
+200 KAEVAAVGQRVVK
-213 ALERRL
+213 FLERRL

-226 FLLPVLANVLRLS
+226 FLLPILANVISLS
-239 PGSLTEEQID
+239 PESLTEEQTNT
-249 VVSKKLA
+249 VSKKLA

-282 QPAPITEVDGAVA
+282 QPAPITEVDGTVA

-314 NVQTFS
+314 NVQAFS

-330 GKELNTLNPGARAGV
+330 GKELDTLNPGDKAGMDRSV
-345 DGSETPPVCAAGRAG
+345 TSTVSTPATVGRL
-360 RPLPPRERLRDKA
+360 LPPREWLRGKA

-380 IEQSS
+380 VEQSS

-415 SFYVCRAV
+415 SSYVCRAV
-423 SCLKVLHSRICGD
+423 SFLKILHSRICGD
-436 GTYAR
+436 ATNAR

-455 LAAVDSDAIYKHLFT
+455 LAAVDSDTIYKHLFT

-491 DNTQLFTDSSSIF
+491 DNSQLFTDSSSIF

-523 SEFVDLLPFLLDP
+523 SEFVDLLPFLLDAGS
-536 DTTIEIFHL
+536 TIEIFHL

-554 ALDIQLRAAA
+554 ALDIQLRAAS
-564 LPASEKAGADPAGKP
+564 LPVSEKAGGDPAGKP
-579 ATCLE
+579 GTCLE
-584 AFRHPLYKSL
+584 AFHHPLYKSM
-594 FQYLLRTKAAP
+594 FQYLLRTTSAP
-605 EDAPESLVPL
+605 QDAPESLVPL

-666 DQLYEIPAFKEDV
+666 DQLYEIAAFKEDV
-679 YRVLGSQLATLCG
+679 YRVLGSQLAVLCS
-692 LRPALLVELSTEIL
+692 LRPALVVELSTEIL
-706 EFSGAVSNIQS
+706 DFSGAVSNIQS
-717 KEAIFTHLAW
+717 KEAIFTHMAW
-727 AVGEFLSVSHD
+727 AVGEYLSVSHD
-738 KRCTVEQITRFFEP
+738 RRCTVEQITRFFET
-752 LEAVLFEITQLRP
+752 LEAVLFEVTQLRP

-813 VTSVYSDEDLEE
+813 ATSVYCEEDLEE
-825 ILIRATELMNLLKMP
+825 MLIRATELMNLLKMP

-845 VLTPP
+845 VFTPP
-850 VASTQFQR
+850 VGSTQFQR
-858 EVNDSLPLALRM
+858 EVMDSLPSALSM

-875 EPAPGSMPV
+875 EPSPDSMPA

>member
-1 MTTPAPRAAR
+1 
-11 EQPPGRV
+11 
-18 LVPDLLCDPSRRAEP
+18 
-33 LCSSR
+33 
-38 RVPAD
+38 
-43 PARRTGRPWGTAF
+43 
-56 AAYRGGAGA
+56 
-65 RRARDGHGGPGM
+65 M

-90 EIQQEELRR
+90 EIQEEELRR
-99 FAARVSALLQGPEPG
+99 FAARVSALLQRPEPG
-114 PEAVDGLQRLHLT
+114 AEAVDGLQRLHLT

-139 EFVELLQTVLCSPK
+139 KFVELLQTVLCSSK
-153 SPEQIQVLCAAI
+153 NPEQIQVLCAAI

-194 LLAQGN
+194 LLAQVN
-200 KGEVAAVGQRVVK
+200 DLSEVAAVGQRVVK
-213 ALERRL
+213 VIERRL

-226 FLLPVLANVLRLS
+226 FLLPVLANVISLS
-239 PGSLTEEQID
+239 PESLTEEQTN
-249 VVSKKLA
+249 VVSRKLA

-282 QPAPITEVDGAVA
+282 QPAPVTEVDGAVA

-300 VLSVAQHYTQDQWL
+300 ALSVAQHYTQDQWL

-330 GKELNTLNPGARAGV
+330 GKELNTPNPDGKAGMDSSV
-345 DGSETPPVCAAGRAG
+345 PSVVSPTPTSGRL
-360 RPLPPRERLRDKA
+360 LPPLERLREKA

-380 IEQSS
+380 IEQST

-415 SFYVCRAV
+415 SSYVFRAV
-423 SCLKVLHSRICGD
+423 SFLKILHGRICGD
-436 GTYAR
+436 AAYAR

-455 LAAVDSDAIYKHLFT
+455 LAAVDSDAICKHLFT

-491 DNTQLFTDSSSIF
+491 DNSQLFTDTSSIF

-523 SEFVDLLPFLLDP
+523 SEFVDLLPLLLDAG
-536 DTTIEIFHL
+536 TAIEIFHL

-564 LPASEKAGADPAGKP
+564 LPASEKASSDPAGKP

-584 AFRHPLYKSL
+584 AFRHPLYKSM
-594 FQYLLRTKAAP
+594 FQYLLRTESAP
-605 EDAPESLVPL
+605 EDASESLVPL

-679 YRVLGSQLATLCG
+679 YRVLSLQLVMLCR
-692 LRPALLVELSTEIL
+692 LRPALVVELSKEIL
-706 EFSGAVSNIQS
+706 EFSGAVSNIQG
-717 KEAIFTHLAW
+717 KEPIFTHMVW
-727 AVGEFLSVSHD
+727 AIGEYLSVSYD
-738 KRCTVEQITRFFEP
+738 KRCTVEQITRFFET

-813 VTSVYSDEDLEE
+813 VTSVYCEEDLEE
-825 ILIRATELMNLLKMP
+825 LLIRATELMNLLKMP

-845 VLTPP
+845 VFTPP
-850 VASTQFQR
+850 MASTQFQR

-875 EPAPGSMPV
+875 EPAPGSMP

>member
-1 MTTPAPRAAR
+1 
-11 EQPPGRV
+11 
-18 LVPDLLCDPSRRAEP
+18 
-33 LCSSR
+33 
-38 RVPAD
+38 
-43 PARRTGRPWGTAF
+43 
-56 AAYRGGAGA
+56 
-65 RRARDGHGGPGM
+65 M

-90 EIQQEELRR
+90 EIQEEELRR
-99 FAARVSALLQGPEPG
+99 FGARVFALLQGPEPG

-139 EFVELLQTVLCSPK
+139 KFVELLQTVLCSPK

-181 IQDTKLLSLVSSV
+181 IQDTKLLSLVSSI

-200 KGEVAAVGQRVVK
+200 KGKVAAVGQRVVK
-213 ALERRL
+213 VLEKRL

-226 FLLPVLANVLRLS
+226 FLLPVLANVISLS
-239 PGSLTEEQID
+239 PESLTEEQTN

-282 QPAPITEVDGAVA
+282 QPAPVTEVDGAVA

-330 GKELNTLNPGARAGV
+330 GKELNTTKPGDKAGMDRSV
-345 DGSETPPVCAAGRAG
+345 TSMVSTAPTAGRL
-360 RPLPPRERLRDKA
+360 LPPRERLREKA

-380 IEQSS
+380 TEQSN

-415 SFYVCRAV
+415 SSYVCRAV
-423 SCLKVLHSRICGD
+423 SFLKVLHSRICGD
-436 GTYAR
+436 ASYAR

-455 LAAVDSDAIYKHLFT
+455 LAAVDLDAIYKHLFT

-491 DNTQLFTDSSSIF
+491 DNSQFFTDSSIF

-523 SEFVDLLPFLLDP
+523 SEFVDLLPFLLDAG
-536 DTTIEIFHL
+536 TAIEIIHL

-564 LPASEKAGADPAGKP
+564 LPASEKSSSDPAGKP
-579 ATCLE
+579 ARCLE
-584 AFRHPLYKSL
+584 AFRHPVYKSM
-594 FQYLLRTKAAP
+594 FQYLLRTESAP

-641 FFRVVAEFADG
+641 FFGVVAEFADG

-666 DQLYEIPAFKEDV
+666 DQLYEIPSFKDDV
-679 YRVLGSQLATLCG
+679 YRVLSSQLVMLCR
-692 LRPALLVELSTEIL
+692 LRPALVVELSTEIL
-706 EFSGAVSNIQS
+706 EFSGTVSNIQS
-717 KEAIFTHLAW
+717 KEAIFTHMVW
-727 AVGEFLSVSHD
+727 AIGEYLSVSYD
-738 KRCTVEQITRFFEP
+738 KRCTVEQITRFFET

-813 VTSVYSDEDLEE
+813 VTSVYCEEDLEE

-845 VLTPP
+845 VFTPP
-850 VASTQFQR
+850 VASTRFQR

-875 EPAPGSMPV
+875 EPAPGSVPV

>member
-1 MTTPAPRAAR
+1 
-11 EQPPGRV
+11 E
-18 LVPDLLCDPSRRAEP
+18 
-33 LCSSR
+33 
-38 RVPAD
+38 
-43 PARRTGRPWGTAF
+43 
-56 AAYRGGAGA
+56 GA
-65 RRARDGHGGPGM
+65 RVADSPDCRG
-77 FTAAA
+77 
-82 ESFLRQAR
+82 R
-90 EIQQEELRR
+90 EIQEEELRR
-99 FAARVSALLQGPEPG
+99 FASRVSALLQGPEAG
-114 PEAVDGLQRLHLT
+114 PEAVDGLQRLHLS

-139 EFVELLQTVLCSPK
+139 KFVELLQTMLCSPK
-153 SPEQIQVLCAAI
+153 SAEQIQVLCAAI

-171 CNDLILSCDE
+171 CNDLTFSCDE

-194 LLAQGN
+194 LLAQEN
-200 KGEVAAVGQRVVK
+200 KGAVAAVGQRVVK
-213 ALERRL
+213 VLERRL
-219 PEGQSAR
+219 PKGQSAQ
-226 FLLPVLANVLRLS
+226 FLLPVLANVISLS
-239 PGSLTEEQID
+239 PESLTEEQTNA
-249 VVSKKLA
+249 VSKKLA
-256 DWLRYASIQQG
+256 DWLRYASVQQG

-330 GKELNTLNPGARAGV
+330 DKELSTPNPDARAGMDRSV
-345 DGSETPPVCAAGRAG
+345 TSLVSPTATGGRL
-360 RPLPPRERLRDKA
+360 LPPRQRLRDGA

-380 IEQSS
+380 LEQST

-415 SFYVCRAV
+415 SSYVCLAV
-423 SCLKVLHSRICGD
+423 SLLKILHSRICGD
-436 GTYAR
+436 ATYAR

-455 LAAVDSDAIYKHLFT
+455 LAAVDPDAIYKHLFT

-491 DNTQLFTDSSSIF
+491 DNSQLFTDSSSIF

-536 DTTIEIFHL
+536 GTAIEIFHL

-564 LPASEKAGADPAGKP
+564 LPASEKAGADPAGRP

-584 AFRHPLYKSL
+584 AFRHPLYRSM
-594 FQYLLRTKAAP
+594 FQYLLRSKAAP

-652 SLINQLVVL
+652 PLINQLVVL

-666 DQLYEIPAFKEDV
+666 DQLYEIPAFKEEV
-679 YRVLGSQLATLCG
+679 YRVLGSQLGMLCR
-692 LRPALLVELSTEIL
+692 LRPALVVELSTEIL

-717 KEAIFTHLAW
+717 KEAIFTHMVW
-727 AVGEFLSVSHD
+727 AVGEFLSVSYD
-738 KRCTVEQITRFFEP
+738 KRCTVEQITRFFES

-777 SVLMATL
+777 CVLMATL

-813 VTSVYSDEDLEE
+813 VTSVYCEEDLEE

-845 VLTPP
+845 VFTPP
-850 VASTQFQR
+850 VASSQFQR